1 MKKRNLA
8 LALTTA
14 AMSAFAVAGL
24 CACGDDEP
32 QADYGPDQFVYNQ
45 GINDWTK
52 LEYPDAGMKMDG
64 KVESSEY
71 GEKYL
76 SFSDVNGV
84 NMKVYAHMGEEGV
97 FFGFQSNDKRVY
109 CEAEQVYN
117 NTSIEIQVAP
127 FGTEKLNANVIQL
140 RLGANGYA
148 EQWVGLRENN
158 MQYDYTR
165 KYIPSMGAVS
175 INGKLNSSDCDGYSM
190 ELYLPYSSMNLSE
203 KPESVVCTPSF
214 NTKASAGEGPR
225 ATWTMMLG
233 CDLSQPASWYVV
245 DDGGMTTQTAGF
257 EVGENGLVEQKGG
270 SNEFYYFDSVP
281 VEAYYLKTKLSQKEF
296 LNNDNWPKFGLVNK
310 SESAL
315 VPFLVDAGNRTSTD
329 FTVVK
334 AVQSTASG
342 TSWLWDESIAPMSG
356 RWANDYI
363 KGYQNLE
370 FETIYCEGNLYFVID
385 GVLVYSV
392 KNFADPAQGAIPG
405 LMCFNTVAAFENCV
419 YEKDT
424 AKVKEELAK
433 YAPKHA
439 AIDGDLSDWANL
451 SIGDELNKK
460 DANNHNELTV
470 RAFRGDDG
478 IYIAYQ
484 VKHETLCPLIK
495 WSEGW
500 WRNTNVEFF
509 IGDKQ
514 YAMTPAGYGGYM
526 DAIFTTVKDESGA
539 YYNSVAEIYISNA
552 MLEKDGFDL
561 SEQLTAGFAFKSPS
575 GDEGSK
581 LNGNDWWYFGG
592 EPTVYQYPITA
603 NGIGTGNEGGEPPI
617 ESPFTLDG
625 DLGDWEA
632 ESVKSVTLV
641 GAGNTSHKGAKWY
654 ASLQED
660 GLYLAVEA
668 KHDSFVFNQNEW
680 HKNTNFEFFVG
691 GNNVNNLHG
700 WVNFNGENSVATG
713 GDFQGLS
720 AEFKKIA
727 VTGSEKCHTI
737 IEARI
742 PRSNIARMIEN
753 GMIRVGMAWKTEG
766 DDIIGGGT
774 NYAGDSWWC
783 AYGTHPNNRNF
794 MLYVTE
800 AGACMNPEGLYGEDS
815 ITATTPA
822 ITLDGDI
829 SEWTG
834 IKTIGITG
842 TDDFAGKSVKFY
854 GSLQTTG
861 LYLAVDATHK
871 NFTTG
876 QSDWWKNTNFEFW
889 LGGSEGG
896 NIQFYAKAVEEDG
909 NKTFVTNKEYI
920 QVASTTSEAD
930 GWHHTVVEVFIPIAN
945 LTDLRSDYLIQNGAV
960 RVGVAWKTI
969 GDEINHGAFGGDETS
984 DWWRPAGTHPDNL
997 DMARVDAEG
1006 IYTNA
1011 EYNAK

>member
-315 VPFLVDAGNRTSTD
+315 VPFLVDAGNRTGTD

-625 DLGDWEA
+625 DLSDWEA
-632 ESVKSVTLV
+632 ESIKSVTLV

-668 KHDSFVFNQNEW
+668 KHDAFISGKPSW
-680 HKNTNFEFFVG
+680 YDNTNFEFFLGTDRVQRY
-691 GNNVNNLHG
+691 VYFDKEDHVSASAPDIKTAMKKLS
-700 WVNFNGENSVATG
+700 VTEGEGVA
-713 GDFQGLS
+713 
-720 AEFKKIA
+720 KY
-727 VTGSEKCHTI
+727 HTV
-737 IEARI
+737 IEVYLPASHI
-742 PRSNIARMIEN
+742 KNMTQE
-753 GMIRVGMAWKTEG
+753 GMIRVGMAWKTAG
-766 DDIIGGGT
+766 DDIVGAGT
-774 NYAGDSWWC
+774 NWGGDSWWC
-783 AYGTHPNNRNF
+783 AYGSNPNNLEY

-800 AGACMNPEGLYGEDS
+800 SGAYLKNEYLNPDMTFGKDG
-815 ITATTPA
+815 IAATTLA
-822 ITLDGDI
+822 ITLDGDV

-834 IKTIGITG
+834 IKTVGITG
-842 TDDFAGKSVKFY
+842 TDSFAGKSVKFY

-861 LYLAVDATHK
+861 LYLAADVTHGTY
-871 NFTTG
+871 TTG
-876 QSDWWKNTNFEFW
+876 KGAWHENTNFEFFVGEFS
-889 LGGSEGG
+889 GGGPR
-896 NIQFYAKAVEEDG
+896 QCYVYATETGFKAS
-909 NKTFVTNKEYI
+909 NSYI
-920 QVASTTSEAD
+920 QVASTTSEAV
-930 GWHHTVVEVFIPIAN
+930 GFHHTVVEVFIPIEH
-945 LTDLRSDYLIQNGAV
+945 LGPDYAIQNGEI
-960 RVGVAWKTI
+960 RVGMAWKTG
-969 GDEINHGAFGGDETS
+969 GDEINNNAFGGNETG
-984 DWWRPAGTHPDNL
+984 DWWRPAGTHPNNA
-997 DMARVDAEG
+997 DMAYVGAAGISTKAEH
-1006 IYTNA
+1006 NA
-1011 EYNAK
+1011 